1 MKLFPAFRRGRGLS
15 AVAGPVLRPADADYA
30 PELAAFN
37 TAVTLRP
44 GLVVGVTSEADVVAA
59 IGVAAADGLPVAVLG
74 AGHGV
79 RADAG
84 APVLISTRRLDAV
97 EIDARARTARV
108 GAGVRWDRVVR
119 AAAAHGL
126 APLCASSTSVGVAGY
141 TLGGG
146 MGPFGRRDGF
156 AADHLRRLR
165 LVTADGRPHE
175 IDADRAPEL
184 FWALR
189 GGGASG
195 FGVVTELE
203 FALFGTPRFV
213 GGGLFWPAAAATDV
227 LHAWR
232 EWAPTLPDEAGT
244 SVALLRPP
252 HDRALPAAV
261 RGQGPVVHLRY
272 THCGLD
278 PTRPAAADALLAPMR
293 AIAAPLLD
301 DVRSRA
307 CAEID
312 AVHREPT
319 TPAPIHDGGAALR
332 ELPAAAVD
340 ALLATV
346 GPDVRSPLGLVELRW
361 MGGALARPAA
371 VPNVVAGRA
380 AACSLYA
387 RGPVPEWAGAS
398 TAVARLLDAV
408 APWSLGG
415 ALPNFA
421 GAGPREALWALGDR
435 VRLRV
440 LRRAVDPDGM
450 FAGAG

>member
-1 MKLFPAFRRGRGLS
+1 VSLFPAFRRGRGLS
-15 AVAGPVLRPADADYA
+15 AIAGPVLRPADPGYA
-30 PELAAFN
+30 AEVAAFN
-37 TAVTLRP
+37 TAVALRP
-44 GLVVGVTSEADVVAA
+44 GLVVGATSEADVTAA
-59 IGVAAADGLPVAVLG
+59 ICVAAADGLPVAVKG

-79 RADAG
+79 TADAA

-97 EIDARARTARV
+97 DIDLRARTARV
-108 GAGVRWDRVVR
+108 GAGARWSSVVH

-126 APLCASSTSVGVAGY
+126 LPLSASSTAVGVAGY

-146 MGPFGRRDGF
+146 LGLFGRRFGF
-156 AADHLRRLR
+156 AADHVRRLR

-203 FALFGTPRFV
+203 FALLPVPRWY
-213 GGGLFWPAAAATDV
+213 GGGLFLPGAAAADV

-244 SVALLRPP
+244 SVALLRLPP
-252 HDRALPAAV
+252 DPALPGAL
-261 RGQGPVVHLRY
+261 RGRTVVHLRY
-272 THCGLD
+272 THCGLG
-278 PTRPAAADALLAPMR
+278 PGVRAADAGALLAPMR
-293 AIAAPLLD
+293 TVAAPLLD
-301 DVRSRA
+301 DVRERA

-312 AVHREPT
+312 AVHRAPT
-319 TPAPIHDGGAALR
+319 TPAPVHDAGAALR
-332 ELPAAAVD
+332 ELPAEAVD
-340 ALLATV
+340 ALLAAT
-346 GPDVRSPLGLVELRW
+346 GGTGQPGLAELRW
-361 MGGALARPAA
+361 MGGALARPAP
-371 VPNVVAGRA
+371 VPNVVAGRD
-380 AACSLYA
+380 AACSLYV
-387 RGPVPEWAGAS
+387 RGTPHEPG
-398 TAVARLLDAV
+398 AVARVVEAV

-421 GAGPREALWALGDR
+421 GTGPREALWTVGDR

-450 FAGAG
+450 FAGP